1 MVAISIT
8 LSTRWGEGKRI
19 FFIILCYIPGLVS
32 TAMLFALP
40 FNAGTKTAH
49 LGVIFNVPIVASF
62 AGIMYSLLATNVA
75 GYSNKVLAGV
85 LLVSSTCVSN
95 IDSPQVFLTR
105 EAPYYHTGITVCM
118 AAFAANMATVF
129 GLLYVLYARENKV
142 RDVDLAGVE
151 GKDLVNA
158 FSYLTDQQ
166 NRTLRYKL

>member
-75 GYSNKVLAGV
+75 GYSNKV
-85 LLVSSTCVSN
+85 
-95 IDSPQVFLTR
+95 FLTR